1 MLYLNGLVGLLTLA
15 LWIFCLIDAIST
27 DEGSVRNL
35 GKVMWIVLIV
45 FLPLVGSIAWLFA
58 GRPQA
63 APSMPYKGNYGPV
76 VSDRDRPGWHP
87 SSIPEDDEEFQRRF
101 RARAEEQR
109 RAYRESQ
116 QRKSD
121 EGEQPAT

>member
-1 MLYLNGLVGLLTLA
+1 MLYMNGIVGFLVLG
-15 LWIFCLIDAIST
+15 LWIFCLIDAITT

-35 GKVMWIVLIV
+35 GKVMWIVLII
-45 FLPLVGSIAWLFA
+45 FLPFVGSIAWLVA

-76 VSDRDRPGWHP
+76 VSDRDRPIRHP
-87 SSIPEDDEEFQRRF
+87 SSIPEDEEDFQRKF
-101 RARAEEQR
+101 RERAEEQR

-116 QRKSD
+116 QREID
-121 EGEQPAT
+121 EDDQPAT

>member
-1 MLYLNGLVGLLTLA
+1 MLYVDGVIGLITLS
-15 LWIFCLIDAIST
+15 LWIFCLIDAITT

-45 FLPLVGSIAWLFA
+45 FLPLVGSIAWLVA

-63 APSMPYKGNYGPV
+63 APNMPYKGNYGPV
-76 VSDRDRPGWHP
+76 VSDRPEWHP
-87 SSIPEDDEEFQRRF
+87 SSIPESDEEFKARF

-116 QRKSD
+116 QREID
-121 EGEQPAT
+121 EGDRPTT